1 MGSEGENGVPGM
13 AFKNLIQVDQMSIMA
28 LLTEQIGSI
37 LQNNIYF
44 NGTEE
49 NELSKRNSNG
59 IVTQEL
65 ILLP

>member
-1 MGSEGENGVPGM
+1 MGENGVPGTT
-13 AFKNLIQVDQMSIMA
+13 FKNLIQSDQMSIMA